1 MTTEERLEALEQGLA
16 RTKKRTQ
23 WLLAGSILV
32 LAGSI
37 VLCGKAAGTSEAQA
51 QPARGTPK
59 EIRANEFIVVDE
71 NGKTRARLGAS
82 KDGTVL
88 VMYDENSTGR
98 TWLGAGKNKDD
109 KPGLF
114 LCDDNGAVRA
124 ALAVPKEG
132 PGLALSDK
140 DGTVRAWL
148 AADKDSTGLAL
159 CDKNGKLRA
168 WLTPD
173 KDNARLGLLSEN
185 GKAIWQAP

>member
-1 MTTEERLEALEQGLA
+1 MTTEERLEMLERELA
-16 RTKKRTQ
+16 RTKKRTR
-23 WLLAGSILV
+23 WLLAGTILV
-32 LAGSI
+32 LVGGI

-51 QPARGTPK
+51 QPAGGAVK
-59 EIRANEFIVVDE
+59 EVRANEFIVVDE

-88 VMYDENSTGR
+88 VMYDENGTGR
-98 TWLGAGKNKDD
+98 TWLGAGKYKDD

-114 LCDDNGAVRA
+114 LCDDNGEVRA

-132 PGLALSDK
+132 PGLVMSDK

-168 WLTPD
+168 WLTTD
-173 KDNARLGLLSEN
+173 KDNAGLSLLNEK
-185 GKAIWQAP
+185 GKTIWQAP